1 MKIVLIVVG
10 AVAGAFAVMFL
21 LASVAITKAGED
33 MRDWE

>member
-21 LASVAITKAGED
+21 LASVAITRAG
-33 MRDWE
+33 RKI

>member
-1 MKIVLIVVG
+1 MKIVMIVVG
-10 AVAGAFAVMFL
+10 AVAGALAVVLL